1 VRLNEEQLLLVS
13 FNRGNLTFN
22 PLLSRSEFNKL
33 WAEKIKAK
41 EAVEVELQ
49 KVVKE
54 KALADMS
61 NWVAQRNVRLKAKKV
76 I

>member
-1 VRLNEEQLLLVS
+1 MKWRAITSGIV
-13 FNRGNLTFN
+13 NLTFN

-33 WAEKIKAK
+33 WAEKMKEK

>member
-1 VRLNEEQLLLVS
+1 MKE
-13 FNRGNLTFN
+13 
-22 PLLSRSEFNKL
+22 
-33 WAEKIKAK
+33 K

-54 KALADMS
+54 KALVDMS

>member
-1 VRLNEEQLLLVS
+1 MKWRAITSGIV
-13 FNRGNLTFN
+13 NLTFN
-22 PLLSRSEFNKL
+22 QLLSRSEFNKL
-33 WAEKIKAK
+33 WAEKMKEK